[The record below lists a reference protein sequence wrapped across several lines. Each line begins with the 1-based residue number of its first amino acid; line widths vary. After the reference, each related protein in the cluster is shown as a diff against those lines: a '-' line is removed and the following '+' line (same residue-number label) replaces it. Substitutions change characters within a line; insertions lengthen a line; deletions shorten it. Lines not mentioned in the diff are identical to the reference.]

1 MGSRRFAFC
10 LSLSAIVPRMRRRK
24 PARQLK
30 LGRSEVVF
38 RGRVFSVTRDQV
50 VEPGGKKVVRE
61 LVRHPGSAVILPLRS
76 DGHLLLVRQFR
87 LAPRQFLWE
96 LAAGRIDGGETPL
109 EAAGRELLEET
120 GYRAARWK
128 LLAEVFPSPGFVDE
142 KMWLFLAEGLRQ
154 GRARPEPDEL
164 IRKRWFSL
172 PQLGE
177 LIRRGKIQDGKTLL
191 GYFLLKNQS

>member
-1 MGSRRFAFC
+1 
-10 LSLSAIVPRMRRRK
+10 MRQRK

-38 RGRVFSVTRDQV
+38 RGRVFSVTRDRV

-96 LAAGRIDGGETPL
+96 LAAGRIDGGESPL
-109 EAAGRELLEET
+109 EAARRELLEET
-120 GYRAARWK
+120 GFRASRWK
-128 LLAEVFPSPGFVDE
+128 LLAEVFPSPGFLDE
-142 KMWLFLAEGLRQ
+142 RMWLFLAEGLRQ

-164 IRKRWFSL
+164 IRKRWFGL
-172 PQLGE
+172 PQLEE
-177 LIRRGKIQDGKTLL
+177 LIQRGKIQDGKTLAGCFFL
-191 GYFLLKNQS
+191 RLQGY

>member
-1 MGSRRFAFC
+1 
-10 LSLSAIVPRMRRRK
+10 MRRRK

-38 RGRVFSVTRDQV
+38 RGRVFSVTRDRV

-96 LAAGRIDGGETPL
+96 LAAGRIDGGESPL
-109 EAAGRELLEET
+109 EAARRELLEET

-128 LLAEVFPSPGFVDE
+128 RLAEVLPSPGFVDE